1 MDRWLFFLAD
11 SVEMAINRATRRQT
25 QSINQAQLGVNQNYI
40 HYVHVRRQKFQR
52 LSAVKHQ

>member
-1 MDRWLFFLAD
+1 MAFFLAD
-11 SVEMAINRATRRQT
+11 SVGMAINRATRRQT

-40 HYVHVRRQKFQR
+40 HYVQVRRQKFQR